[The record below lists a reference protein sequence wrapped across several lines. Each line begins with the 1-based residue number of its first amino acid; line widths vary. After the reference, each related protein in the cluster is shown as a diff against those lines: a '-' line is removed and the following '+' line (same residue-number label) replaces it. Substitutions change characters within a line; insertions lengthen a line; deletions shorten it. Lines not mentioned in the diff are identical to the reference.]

1 MMSSTYLDAAAEGE
15 RGGARFGGG
24 LSDNWMSSMDAAAMP
39 FSGLDA
45 SYEASPQTSL
55 QSPETPS
62 LDNTVFP
69 SPMADFAYLDRPFGD
84 FSSSGYAIPPA
95 TPGQFPV
102 RSSHR
107 TSTSLSDGY
116 DLTGGSSAS
125 PSLAPVW
132 PAHVSP
138 AATFL
143 PTPPMAD
150 ELSAAESGAE
160 DDNPDRDEDEEEEE
174 EEEPAP
180 KKRKRGAD
188 KTKGAK
194 RPHTQLR
201 TASRAP
207 KKRGAA
213 ATKPRHPSE
222 TVEEVKARAAH
233 NQVEQQYRKRLNTHF
248 ERLLA
253 VLPPPGREGGVASD
267 RRVSKAE
274 VLDLARER
282 IRALERQTARL
293 ERERREL
300 RGRIGGLEGRMGGR
314 CLV

>member
-1 MMSSTYLDAAAEGE
+1 MMMSSTFLESAGDGDGA
-15 RGGARFGGG
+15 ARFGRMP
-24 LSDNWMSSMDAAAMP
+24 DDWMNGIDTTAMP
-39 FSGLDA
+39 FSSLDA
-45 SYEASPQTSL
+45 PYEASTQQNPL

-69 SPMADFAYLDRPFGD
+69 SPLTDLAYLDRPFGD
-84 FSSSGYAIPPA
+84 FSSSGYAIHPTTPA
-95 TPGQFPV
+95 QFPV
-102 RSSHR
+102 HPPHR
-107 TSTSLSDGY
+107 TSSAFSEGY
-116 DLTGGSSAS
+116 DLSIGS
-125 PSLAPVW
+125 PSLGAVW

-150 ELSAAESGAE
+150 ELSPAESEPEE
-160 DDNPDRDEDEEEEE
+160 DNQDDDEDYDDDS
-174 EEEPAP
+174 EP
-180 KKRKRGAD
+180 
-188 KTKGAK
+188 
-194 RPHTQLR
+194 LR

-207 KKRGAA
+207 KKRAA
-213 ATKPRHPSE
+213 AQPRHPSE
-222 TVEEVKARAAH
+222 TSEEVKARAAH

-253 VLPPPGREGGVASD
+253 VLPAPGTEGGIAND

-282 IRALERQTARL
+282 IRALEKQTARL

-300 RGRIGGLEGRMGGR
+300 RGRIAPDTRR

>member
-1 MMSSTYLDAAAEGE
+1 MMMSSNFLESAGDGDGA
-15 RGGARFGGG
+15 ARFGH
-24 LSDNWMSSMDAAAMP
+24 DWMNGIDTTAMP

-45 SYEASPQTSL
+45 SFEASTVSFEILPNSRERGTTNKNTQQQNPL

-69 SPMADFAYLDRPFGD
+69 SPLTDFAYLDRPFGD
-84 FSSSGYAIPPA
+84 FPSNGYAIPPT

-102 RSSHR
+102 HPHR
-107 TSTSLSDGY
+107 TSSTFSEGY
-116 DLTGGSSAS
+116 DLSSGS
-125 PSLAPVW
+125 PSLGPVW

-150 ELSAAESGAE
+150 ELSAAESEPEGDNR
-160 DDNPDRDEDEEEEE
+160 DDDDYDDDEDS
-174 EEEPAP
+174 EPAT
-180 KKRKRGAD
+180 KKRKRPAATN
-188 KTKGAK
+188 KSKAKGKDGK
-194 RPHTQLR
+194 RNPTQLR

-213 ATKPRHPSE
+213 AAQPRHPSE
-222 TVEEVKARAAH
+222 SMEEVKARAAH

-253 VLPPPGREGGVASD
+253 VLPAPGTEGGIAND

-282 IRALERQTARL
+282 IRALEKQTS
-293 ERERREL
+293 
-300 RGRIGGLEGRMGGR
+300 
-314 CLV
+314 

>member
-1 MMSSTYLDAAAEGE
+1 MMSSAYLEATGGE
-15 RGGARFGGG
+15 DRGRGFVGI
-24 LSDNWMSSMDAAAMP
+24 SDNWMNSMDAAAMP

-45 SYEASPQTSL
+45 STYEASPQH
-55 QSPETPS
+55 SPETPS

-84 FSSSGYAIPPA
+84 FPPSGYAIPPA

-102 RSSHR
+102 PSSHR
-107 TSTSLSDGY
+107 TPTSLSEGY
-116 DLTGGSSAS
+116 DLTGS
-125 PSLAPVW
+125 PSLW
-132 PAHVSP
+132 PTHVSP
-138 AATFL
+138 VETFL

-150 ELSAAESGAE
+150 EMSAGSAAE
-160 DDNPDRDEDEEEEE
+160 DDPQGDDEEE

-180 KKRKRGAD
+180 KKRKRGAAA
-188 KTKGAK
+188 KGSK
-194 RPHTQLR
+194 QNTTQLR

-213 ATKPRHPSE
+213 AAKPRHPSE

-253 VLPPPGREGGVASD
+253 VLPAPGKDGGVASD

-282 IRALERQTARL
+282 IRALERQTSRL

-300 RGRIGGLEGRMGGR
+300 RGRIGGMEGRMGR
-314 CLV
+314 RLV

>member
-1 MMSSTYLDAAAEGE
+1 MMMSSNFLESAGDGDGA
-15 RGGARFGGG
+15 ARFGH
-24 LSDNWMSSMDAAAMP
+24 DWMNGIDTTAMP

-45 SYEASPQTSL
+45 SYEASTNPL

-69 SPMADFAYLDRPFGD
+69 SPLTDLAYLDHPFGD
-84 FSSSGYAIPPA
+84 FPSNGYAIPPT

-102 RSSHR
+102 HPPHR
-107 TSTSLSDGY
+107 TSSTFSEGY
-116 DLTGGSSAS
+116 DLSSGS
-125 PSLAPVW
+125 PSLGAIW
-132 PAHVSP
+132 PPHVSP
-138 AATFL
+138 VATFL

-150 ELSAAESGAE
+150 ELSAAESEPEGDNQ
-160 DDNPDRDEDEEEEE
+160 DDDDYDDDEDS
-174 EEEPAP
+174 EPAT
-180 KKRKRGAD
+180 KKRKRPTATN
-188 KTKGAK
+188 KSKAKGKDGNK
-194 RPHTQLR
+194 RNPTQLR

-213 ATKPRHPSE
+213 AAQPRHPSE
-222 TVEEVKARAAH
+222 TTEEVKARAAH

-253 VLPPPGREGGVASD
+253 VLPAPGTEGGIAND

-282 IRALERQTARL
+282 IRALEKQTARL

-300 RGRIGGLEGRMGGR
+300 RGRIAPDGRGR

>member
-1 MMSSTYLDAAAEGE
+1 MMMNSTFLETTGDGDAAA
-15 RGGARFGGG
+15 RFGHMP
-24 LSDNWMSSMDAAAMP
+24 DDWMNSIDAAAMP

-45 SYEASPQTSL
+45 PYEASTQQNPL

-69 SPMADFAYLDRPFGD
+69 SPLTDLAYLDRAYGD
-84 FSSSGYAIPPA
+84 FSSNGYAIHPT
-95 TPGQFPV
+95 TPGQYPAHPP
-102 RSSHR
+102 HR
-107 TSTSLSDGY
+107 TSSTFSEGY
-116 DLTGGSSAS
+116 DLSSAS
-125 PSLAPVW
+125 PSLGAVW

-150 ELSAAESGAE
+150 ELSPASSEPEE
-160 DDNPDRDEDEEEEE
+160 DNQDDDDYDDDL
-174 EEEPAP
+174 EPAS
-180 KKRKRGAD
+180 KKRKRSTSA
-188 KTKGAK
+188 KTRAK
-194 RPHTQLR
+194 KDANKRNPTQLR

-213 ATKPRHPSE
+213 AAQPRHPSE
-222 TVEEVKARAAH
+222 TTEEVKARAAH

-253 VLPPPGREGGVASD
+253 VLPAPGTEGGIAND

-282 IRALERQTARL
+282 IRALEKQTARL
-293 ERERREL
+293 DRERREL
-300 RGRIGGLEGRMGGR
+300 RSRIIPDGRR
-314 CLV
+314 CLA

>member
-1 MMSSTYLDAAAEGE
+1 MMMSSTFLESAGDGDGA
-15 RGGARFGGG
+15 ARFGRMP
-24 LSDNWMSSMDAAAMP
+24 DDWMNGIDTTAMP

-45 SYEASPQTSL
+45 PYEASTQNPL

-69 SPMADFAYLDRPFGD
+69 SPLTDLAYLDRPFGD
-84 FSSSGYAIPPA
+84 FSSNGYAIHPTTPA
-95 TPGQFPV
+95 QFPV
-102 RSSHR
+102 HPPHR
-107 TSTSLSDGY
+107 TSSAFSEGY
-116 DLTGGSSAS
+116 S
-125 PSLAPVW
+125 PSLGAVW

-150 ELSAAESGAE
+150 ELSPAESEPEE
-160 DDNPDRDEDEEEEE
+160 DNQDDDEDYDDDS
-174 EEEPAP
+174 EPAS
-180 KKRKRGAD
+180 KKRKRSTA
-188 KTKGAK
+188 TKPRAK
-194 RPHTQLR
+194 GKDGPKRNPTQLR

-207 KKRGAA
+207 KKRAA
-213 ATKPRHPSE
+213 AQPRHPSE
-222 TVEEVKARAAH
+222 TSEEVKARAAH

-253 VLPPPGREGGVASD
+253 VLPAPGTEGGIAND

-282 IRALERQTARL
+282 IRALEKQTARL

-300 RGRIGGLEGRMGGR
+300 RGRIAPDTRR

>member
-1 MMSSTYLDAAAEGE
+1 MYTQ
-15 RGGARFGGG
+15 
-24 LSDNWMSSMDAAAMP
+24 
-39 FSGLDA
+39 
-45 SYEASPQTSL
+45 QTSL

-125 PSLAPVW
+125 PSLGTVW

-150 ELSAAESGAE
+150 ELSAVESGAE
-160 DDNPDRDEDEEEEE
+160 DDNPDRDEDEEEEEEE

>member
-1 MMSSTYLDAAAEGE
+1 MMMSSNFLEAAGD
-15 RGGARFGGG
+15 G
-24 LSDNWMSSMDAAAMP
+24 WMSGIDTTAMP

-45 SYEASPQTSL
+45 SYEASTQQNPL
-55 QSPETPS
+55 HSPETSS

-69 SPMADFAYLDRPFGD
+69 SPMADFAFGD
-84 FSSSGYAIPPA
+84 FSAGYSIPPT

-102 RSSHR
+102 HPPHR
-107 TSTSLSDGY
+107 TSSTLSEGY
-116 DLTGGSSAS
+116 DLSSAS
-125 PSLAPVW
+125 PSIGAVW

-143 PTPPMAD
+143 PTPPMAEAD
-150 ELSAAESGAE
+150 ELSAAESEA
-160 DDNPDRDEDEEEEE
+160 NPDSESSSSSDS
-174 EEEPAP
+174 EPAS
-180 KKRKRGAD
+180 KKRKRA
-188 KTKGAK
+188 TKNKNKVKDAK
-194 RPHTQLR
+194 RNPTQLR

-213 ATKPRHPSE
+213 AAQPRHPSE
-222 TVEEVKARAAH
+222 TTEEVKARAAH
-233 NQVEQQYRKRLNTHF
+233 NQVEQQYRKRLNAHF

-253 VLPPPGREGGVASD
+253 VLPAPGTEGGIAND

-282 IRALERQTARL
+282 IRALEKQTARL

-300 RGRIGGLEGRMGGR
+300 RGIIGGPDGRGR
-314 CLV
+314 CLA

>member
-1 MMSSTYLDAAAEGE
+1 MMMSSNFLETSGDGDGA
-15 RGGARFGGG
+15 ARFGRMP
-24 LSDNWMSSMDAAAMP
+24 DDWMNGIDTTTMP

-45 SYEASPQTSL
+45 PYEASTQQNPL

-69 SPMADFAYLDRPFGD
+69 SPLTDLAYLDRSFGD
-84 FSSSGYAIPPA
+84 FSNYAIHPT

-102 RSSHR
+102 HPPHR
-107 TSTSLSDGY
+107 TSSTFSEGY
-116 DLTGGSSAS
+116 DLSSAS
-125 PSLAPVW
+125 PSLGPVW

-150 ELSAAESGAE
+150 ELSAASSS
-160 DDNPDRDEDEEEEE
+160 PEEEDNQDDDDYDDDSS
-174 EEEPAP
+174 EPAS
-180 KKRKRGAD
+180 KKRKRPTASKIT
-188 KTKGAK
+188 KTRGSKDAPK
-194 RPHTQLR
+194 RNPTQLR

-213 ATKPRHPSE
+213 AAQPRHPSE
-222 TVEEVKARAAH
+222 TSEEVKARAAH

-253 VLPPPGREGGVASD
+253 VLPPPGTEGGIAND

-282 IRALERQTARL
+282 IRALEKQTARL

-300 RGRIGGLEGRMGGR
+300 RGRIAPDGRR

>member
-1 MMSSTYLDAAAEGE
+1 MMMSSTFLESAGDGDGA
-15 RGGARFGGG
+15 ARFGRMP
-24 LSDNWMSSMDAAAMP
+24 DDWMNGIDTTAMP
-39 FSGLDA
+39 FSSLDA
-45 SYEASPQTSL
+45 PYEASTQQNPL

-69 SPMADFAYLDRPFGD
+69 SPLTDLAYLDRPFGD
-84 FSSSGYAIPPA
+84 FSSNGYAIHPTTPA
-95 TPGQFPV
+95 QFPV
-102 RSSHR
+102 HPPHR
-107 TSTSLSDGY
+107 TSSAFSEGY
-116 DLTGGSSAS
+116 DLSTGS
-125 PSLAPVW
+125 PSLGAVW

-150 ELSAAESGAE
+150 ELSPAESEPEE
-160 DDNPDRDEDEEEEE
+160 DNQDDDEDYDDDS
-174 EEEPAP
+174 EP
-180 KKRKRGAD
+180 
-188 KTKGAK
+188 
-194 RPHTQLR
+194 LR

-207 KKRGAA
+207 KKRAA
-213 ATKPRHPSE
+213 AQPRHPSE
-222 TVEEVKARAAH
+222 TSEEVKARAAH

-253 VLPPPGREGGVASD
+253 VLPAPGTEGGIAND

-282 IRALERQTARL
+282 IRALEKQTARL

-300 RGRIGGLEGRMGGR
+300 RGRIAPDTRR

>member
-1 MMSSTYLDAAAEGE
+1 MMMSSTFLESAGDGDGA
-15 RGGARFGGG
+15 ARFGRMP
-24 LSDNWMSSMDAAAMP
+24 DDWMNGIDTTAMP

-45 SYEASPQTSL
+45 PYEASTQQNPL

-69 SPMADFAYLDRPFGD
+69 SPLTDLAYLDRPFGD
-84 FSSSGYAIPPA
+84 FSSNGYAIHPTTPA
-95 TPGQFPV
+95 QFPV
-102 RSSHR
+102 HPPHR
-107 TSTSLSDGY
+107 TSSAFSEGY
-116 DLTGGSSAS
+116 DLTTGS
-125 PSLAPVW
+125 PSLGAVW

-150 ELSAAESGAE
+150 ELSPAESEPEE
-160 DDNPDRDEDEEEEE
+160 DNQDDDEDYDDDS
-174 EEEPAP
+174 EPAS
-180 KKRKRGAD
+180 KKRKRSTA
-188 KTKGAK
+188 TKPRAK
-194 RPHTQLR
+194 GKDGPKRNPTQLR

-207 KKRGAA
+207 KKRAA
-213 ATKPRHPSE
+213 AQPRHPSE
-222 TVEEVKARAAH
+222 TSEEVKARAAH

-253 VLPPPGREGGVASD
+253 VLPAPGTEGGIAND

-282 IRALERQTARL
+282 IRALEKQTARL

-300 RGRIGGLEGRMGGR
+300 RGRIAPDTRR

>member
-1 MMSSTYLDAAAEGE
+1 MMMSSTFLESAGDGDGA
-15 RGGARFGGG
+15 ARFGRMP
-24 LSDNWMSSMDAAAMP
+24 DDWMNGIDTTAMP

-45 SYEASPQTSL
+45 PYEASTQQNPL

-69 SPMADFAYLDRPFGD
+69 SPLTDLAYLDRPFGD
-84 FSSSGYAIPPA
+84 FSSNGYAIHPTTPA
-95 TPGQFPV
+95 QFPV
-102 RSSHR
+102 HPPHR
-107 TSTSLSDGY
+107 TSSAFSEGY
-116 DLTGGSSAS
+116 DLSTGS
-125 PSLAPVW
+125 PSLGAVW

-150 ELSAAESGAE
+150 ELSPAESEPEE
-160 DDNPDRDEDEEEEE
+160 DNQDDDEDYDDDS
-174 EEEPAP
+174 EPAS
-180 KKRKRGAD
+180 KKRKRSTA
-188 KTKGAK
+188 TKPRAK
-194 RPHTQLR
+194 GKDGPKRNPTQLR

-207 KKRGAA
+207 KKRTAA
-213 ATKPRHPSE
+213 QPRHPSE
-222 TVEEVKARAAH
+222 TSEEVKARAAH

-253 VLPPPGREGGVASD
+253 VLPAPGTEGGIAND

-282 IRALERQTARL
+282 IRALEKQTARL

-300 RGRIGGLEGRMGGR
+300 RGRIAPDTRR

>member
-1 MMSSTYLDAAAEGE
+1 MMMSSNFLETSGDGDGA
-15 RGGARFGGG
+15 ARFGRMP
-24 LSDNWMSSMDAAAMP
+24 DDWMNGIDTTTMP
-39 FSGLDA
+39 FSGLDTP
-45 SYEASPQTSL
+45 YEASTQQNPL

-69 SPMADFAYLDRPFGD
+69 SPLTDLAYLDRSFGD
-84 FSSSGYAIPPA
+84 FSNYAIHPT

-102 RSSHR
+102 HPPHR
-107 TSTSLSDGY
+107 TSSTFSEGY
-116 DLTGGSSAS
+116 DLSSAS
-125 PSLAPVW
+125 PSLGPVW

-143 PTPPMAD
+143 PTPPMPD
-150 ELSAAESGAE
+150 DLSAASSS
-160 DDNPDRDEDEEEEE
+160 PEEEDNQDDDDYDDSSS
-174 EEEPAP
+174 EPAS
-180 KKRKRGAD
+180 KKRKRSTANKIT
-188 KTKGAK
+188 KTKGKDAPK
-194 RPHTQLR
+194 RNPTQLR

-207 KKRGAA
+207 KKRGVAA
-213 ATKPRHPSE
+213 AQPRHPSE
-222 TVEEVKARAAH
+222 TSEEVKARAAH

-253 VLPPPGREGGVASD
+253 VLPPPGTEGGIAND

-282 IRALERQTARL
+282 IRALEKQTSRL

-300 RGRIGGLEGRMGGR
+300 RGRIAPDGRR
-314 CLV
+314 VLV

>member
-1 MMSSTYLDAAAEGE
+1 MMMSSTFLETAGDGDAVAH
-15 RGGARFGGG
+15 FGRM
-24 LSDNWMSSMDAAAMP
+24 SDDWMNSIDTAAMP

-45 SYEASPQTSL
+45 SYEASTQQNPL

-69 SPMADFAYLDRPFGD
+69 SPLTDLAYLDRSFGD
-84 FSSSGYAIPPA
+84 FSSNGYAIHPA

-102 RSSHR
+102 HPPHR
-107 TSTSLSDGY
+107 TSSTFSEGY
-116 DLTGGSSAS
+116 DLSSGS
-125 PSLAPVW
+125 PSLGAVW

-150 ELSAAESGAE
+150 ELSPAESEPEE
-160 DDNPDRDEDEEEEE
+160 DNQDDDDYDDDS
-174 EEEPAP
+174 EPAS
-180 KKRKRGAD
+180 KKRKRS
-188 KTKGAK
+188 TSTRTRAK
-194 RPHTQLR
+194 KDTNKRNPTQLR

-213 ATKPRHPSE
+213 AAQPRHPSE
-222 TVEEVKARAAH
+222 TTEEVKARAAH

-253 VLPPPGREGGVASD
+253 VLPAPGTEGGIAND

-282 IRALERQTARL
+282 IRALEKQTARL

-300 RGRIGGLEGRMGGR
+300 RGRIAPDGRR